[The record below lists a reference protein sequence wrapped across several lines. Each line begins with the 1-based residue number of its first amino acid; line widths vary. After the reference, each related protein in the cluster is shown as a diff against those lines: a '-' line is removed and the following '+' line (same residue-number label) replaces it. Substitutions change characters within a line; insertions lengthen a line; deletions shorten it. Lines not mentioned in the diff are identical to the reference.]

1 MPDVVETEIAQSQ
14 AEVLPDLR
22 IVPIASLVPHE
33 EHDEQRSE
41 PLIKRI
47 QEAGTWLNP
56 PVVAPMGDGRFV
68 ILDGA
73 NRHYCLKALGYT
85 YILVQVVDYE
95 SGEVQLETWH
105 HVVSGLS
112 WFEFLR
118 QIHGIPD
125 LFIDRT
131 DLLSARAALARRE
144 VLAYTVLSDNRA
156 YTLNATAHTL
166 AARTSILRNIVDTY
180 KVRGVL
186 NRINTDTI
194 SAARRLYPN
203 AVAIVVF
210 PHYEP
215 VEILVAARDGARL
228 PPGISRHI
236 VRGRA
241 MRLHYPLQA
250 FLDNGETLEAK
261 NEQLRRWIQD
271 RMAEKRIRYYAEPTY
286 LFDE

>member
-1 MPDVVETEIAQSQ
+1 MPNAIETEVSQSE

-22 IVPIASLVPHE
+22 IVRVDSLVPHE
-33 EHDEQRSE
+33 EHDDQRSE
-41 PLIKRI
+41 PLMRRI

-73 NRHYCLKALGYT
+73 NRHFAVRALGYA

-95 SGEVQLETWH
+95 SGAVQLETWH

-118 QIHGIPD
+118 QIYQIPGIS
-125 LFIDRT
+125 IDRC

-144 VLAYTVLSDNRA
+144 VLAYTVLSDSRA
-156 YTLNATAHTL
+156 YMLNATIQTL
-166 AARTSILRNIVDTY
+166 GSRTAILRQIVDTY

-186 NRINTDTI
+186 NRINTDAL

-203 AVAIVVF
+203 AMAIVVF

-215 VEILVAARDGARL
+215 VEILVAARDGVHL

-241 MRLHYPLQA
+241 MRLNYPLAA
-250 FLDNGETLEAK
+250 FRDDGMTLEEK
-261 NEQLRRWIQD
+261 NHQLKLWIQE
-271 RMAEKRIRYYAEPTY
+271 RMALKRVRYYAEPTY